1 MLSNNYCNVKALLL
15 CKMIQVVFPIGFKG
29 KARNLS
35 GICLPLY
42 ASCGGLKSGRNTKV
56 DLPNIIVMTL
66 H

>member
-1 MLSNNYCNVKALLL
+1 
-15 CKMIQVVFPIGFKG
+15 MIQVVFPIGFKG

>member
-1 MLSNNYCNVKALLL
+1 
-15 CKMIQVVFPIGFKG
+15 MIQVVFPIGFKG

-66 H
+66 HYGNALCYLKYSAI